1 MERDRTIDQIVE
13 AGLGSVGKLKIL
25 RLLLEQPHH
34 AFTRYEIGK
43 TVAND
48 PASIRSD
55 LQTLVQIQWVS
66 EFKVRHLSKYAIN
79 LDDDVVKHLA
89 TFFRELRRIP

>member
-25 RLLLEQPHH
+25 RLLLERPHH

-79 LDDDVVKHLA
+79 LNDEIVKHLD

>member
-13 AGLGSVGKLKIL
+13 TGLGSVGKLKIL
-25 RLLLEQPHH
+25 RLLMERPHH

-55 LQTLVQIQWVS
+55 LQTLVQIQWVT
-66 EFKVRHLSKYAIN
+66 EFKVQHLSKYAIN
-79 LDDDVVKHLA
+79 LDDEVVKHLA
-89 TFFRELRRIP
+89 AFFRELRRIP

>member
-25 RLLLEQPHH
+25 RLLLERPHH

-79 LDDDVVKHLA
+79 LNDEIVKHLA